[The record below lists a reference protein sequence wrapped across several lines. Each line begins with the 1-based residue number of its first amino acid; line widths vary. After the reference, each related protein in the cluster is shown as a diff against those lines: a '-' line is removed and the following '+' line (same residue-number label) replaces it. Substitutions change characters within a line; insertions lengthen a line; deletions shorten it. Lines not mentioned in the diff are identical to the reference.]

1 MSWNRTKWRS
11 LLGIT
16 LLTLALAVVGIPT
29 LAVDQKIIVDVEQ
42 TVADTEHHLGLGLN
56 FIADQPNISPPLQKL
71 QLGTLRFATNE
82 YYLFDPQ
89 EPDNPKVAIQDPS
102 LWQVSSFSKPDGTW
116 WNKLNF
122 DQFMEIC
129 QATKAEPF
137 IVVGIDAIAYQGA
150 APHVT
155 PEQVVAAAAAW
166 VRYAN
171 LTKGYQVKYWEIGNE
186 SNVPHHELINW
197 TPEQYGQTV
206 VRMAQA
212 MKAVDPSIKIGA
224 NGMRIK
230 PNDDWWS
237 RVMPIVK
244 NEVDFLVTHQYSW
257 QENYEA
263 WRDSPDRY
271 DYNLQDAVKAIAT
284 YQPELKLNVTENSSF
299 NPAAPHPNSTWKML
313 HNFEM
318 LGQTLSTQG
327 VEFAHFWTSRWLEK
341 DSLAENNSA
350 FDQDYQLTPMGY
362 PLKVWNQ
369 FLKPQMLASSTAG
382 TVTTWASYDQSDRSL
397 NILLLN
403 KGQAQQKVNIA
414 LHHYPAKFKF
424 LKPWVLRGDTPES
437 TTVTWNKSGSA
448 FLWGNN
454 LQLKLEPLSVTAIAL
469 NNSQD
474 SKVD

>member
-1 MSWNRTKWRS
+1 
-11 LLGIT
+11 
-16 LLTLALAVVGIPT
+16 
-29 LAVDQKIIVDVEQ
+29 
-42 TVADTEHHLGLGLN
+42 LGLN

-166 VRYAN
+166 VKYAN
-171 LTKGYQVKYWEIGNE
+171 LTKGYQVKYWKIGNE
-186 SNVPHHELINW
+186 SNVPHHELVNW

-244 NEVDFLVTHQYSW
+244 NDVDFLVTHQYSW

-284 YQPELKLNVTENSSF
+284 YQPGLKLNVTENSSF
-299 NPAAPHPNSTWKML
+299 NPTAPHPNSTWKML

-318 LGQTLSTQG
+318 LGQTLSIQG

-350 FDQDYQLTPMGY
+350 FDRDYQLTPMGY

-369 FLKPQMLASSTAG
+369 FLKPQMLASSKAG
-382 TVTTWASYDQSDRSL
+382 TVTT
-397 NILLLN
+397 
-403 KGQAQQKVNIA
+403 
-414 LHHYPAKFKF
+414 
-424 LKPWVLRGDTPES
+424 
-437 TTVTWNKSGSA
+437 
-448 FLWGNN
+448 
-454 LQLKLEPLSVTAIAL
+454 
-469 NNSQD
+469 
-474 SKVD
+474 